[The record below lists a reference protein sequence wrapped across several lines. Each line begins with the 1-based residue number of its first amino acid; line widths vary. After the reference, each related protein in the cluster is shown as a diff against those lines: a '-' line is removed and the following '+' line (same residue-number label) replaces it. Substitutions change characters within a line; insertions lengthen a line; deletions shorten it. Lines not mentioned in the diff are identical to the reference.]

1 MTYVTKIVQS
11 DQTQLCNKAE
21 AEMPTQPS
29 QPSPLVART
38 CLFYPNIVA
47 SFHVLHVCLLFFNLL
62 LHLLIEVEALG
73 VPGSLV
79 AALLERTYSVCLRPL
94 HRVANFGMPS
104 AHMHCVVRAAECV
117 SFCLSGT
124 EEKVVKSGATR
135 LGEQE
140 G

>member
-1 MTYVTKIVQS
+1 
-11 DQTQLCNKAE
+11 
-21 AEMPTQPS
+21 MPTHRPQPIGCSDLPILS
-29 QPSPLVART
+29 QYCCLVPCSASLPS
-38 CLFYPNIVA
+38 
-47 SFHVLHVCLLFFNLL
+47 FFNLL

-73 VPGSLV
+73 VLGSLV
-79 AALLERTYSVCLRPL
+79 AALLERTYNVCLRPL

-135 LGEQE
+135 LDRGQRK
-140 G
+140 